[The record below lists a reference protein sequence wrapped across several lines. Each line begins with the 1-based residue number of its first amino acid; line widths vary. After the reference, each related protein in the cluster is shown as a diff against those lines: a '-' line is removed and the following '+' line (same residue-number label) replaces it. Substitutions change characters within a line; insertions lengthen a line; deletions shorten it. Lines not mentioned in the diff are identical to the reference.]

1 VSVAAVSSVPASQL
15 QAGLIVTTAKRESL
29 ARTQHLEC
37 IDGPRQFATVMPQR
51 TDSVFDLV
59 EDVLR
64 GSMKVQCVSYVL
76 LSAAVIFPC
85 AAMAQNSSP
94 LPTLA
99 QQADID
105 KDTSRHFG
113 NSPTDPGP
121 FATNLSPAL
130 KPKAIDAAS
139 RKVADWELMN
149 WQPWFDQTW
158 TSSVLY
164 TGFMAE
170 SDSTGDP
177 KYWVA
182 MAEVAKKYDN
192 SLKDRLPNAD
202 AQSIA
207 QMYLELYLKGG
218 KKDKALIA
226 STQADLDSVIGL
238 DTLKPGDARL
248 PWWWCDAL
256 FMAPPVWAR
265 MYAATG
271 DARYIDYLDKQWA
284 RTSALL
290 YDNGEHLYAR
300 DESYKAK
307 RGPNGKKIFWSRG
320 EGWVMAGIAR
330 TVPSLPKDDLRR
342 GFYEQQLREMSARVA
357 GLQDKD
363 GLWHAS
369 LLDPEDYP
377 LPEVSGSALMT
388 FAMAWGVNHGVLDAK
403 VYRPVIEKAWRGML
417 QHIYADGR
425 LGCIQQTGA
434 EPAYYLP
441 GSSFD
446 YGVGGFLL
454 AAAEIKQ
461 MVAK

>member
-1 VSVAAVSSVPASQL
+1 M
-15 QAGLIVTTAKRESL
+15 K
-29 ARTQHLEC
+29 
-37 IDGPRQFATVMPQR
+37 
-51 TDSVFDLV
+51 
-59 EDVLR
+59 
-64 GSMKVQCVSYVL
+64 GSGVL
-76 LSAAVIFPC
+76 LGLLSMAMISPSAAI
-85 AAMAQNSSP
+85 AQKNVP
-94 LPTLA
+94 LPTPA

-113 NSPTDPGP
+113 NSPADPGP
-121 FATNLSPAL
+121 LATDLSAAL
-130 KPKAIDAAS
+130 KPNAIDAAS
-139 RKVADWELMN
+139 RKVADWELAN

-164 TGFMAE
+164 TGFMSE

-177 KYWVA
+177 KYRGA

-192 SLKDRLPNAD
+192 LLKDRLPNAD

-207 QMYLELYLKGG
+207 QMYLELYLEGG
-218 KKDKALIA
+218 KKDKTLIVP
-226 STQADLDSVIGL
+226 TKTDLDSVIGL
-238 DTLKPGDARL
+238 DTLKPGDPRL

-271 DARYIDYLDKQWA
+271 GPKYIDYLDKQWA
-284 RTSALL
+284 RTSELL
-290 YDNGEHLYAR
+290 YDKDEHLYAR
-300 DESYKAK
+300 DESYKTK
-307 RGPNGKKIFWSRG
+307 RGTNGKKIFWSRG

-330 TVPSLPKDDLRR
+330 TVPYLPTNDPRR
-342 GFYEQQLREMSARVA
+342 AFYEQQLKEMSARVA

-369 LLDPEDYP
+369 LLDAEDYP

-388 FAMAWGVNHGVLDAK
+388 FAMAWGVNEGILDAK
-403 VYRPVIEKAWRGML
+403 TYRPVVEKAWHGML

-441 GSSFD
+441 SSSFD

-454 AAAEIKQ
+454 AATEIKR